1 LPARQSEKISLRFPR
16 PDADVAET
24 HNNIILDPDIQ
35 NEDDVGIATEQAN
48 TPNDGNLDIL
58 SP

>member
-1 LPARQSEKISLRFPR
+1 LPARQSEKITIRFPR
-16 PDADVAET
+16 PDVDVAET

-35 NEDDVGIATEQAN
+35 NKDDVGIALEQGN
-48 TPNDGNLDIL
+48 TPNDGNLNIL